1 MKFLAICLLL
11 AFNSTYSH
19 DVQIAS
25 FTIYEQEDQIY
36 FDVMLEHEDIVHTFA
51 ERQKEPNENE
61 IKEYLKDNIEIE
73 LNQKECNISFDQIE
87 NKSHHIYL
95 KGKLST
101 PKKKIKT
108 IQIKNTCLLNIEGH
122 SNVIQL
128 RLNNQ
133 ERDFLINIDRQEIMV
148 KL

>member
-11 AFNSTYSH
+11 IFKSSFSH
-19 DVQIAS
+19 DIQVAS
-25 FTIYEQEDQIY
+25 FTIYEEEEQLR
-36 FDVMLEHEDIVHTFA
+36 FDVVLEHKDIVRTFA

-61 IKEYLKDNIEIE
+61 IRNYILDNVGVFI
-73 LNQKECNISFDQIE
+73 NKKECKISFDKVE

-101 PKKKIKT
+101 PIKKVKI
-108 IQIKNTCLLNIEGH
+108 IEIKNTCLLNIEGH

-133 ERDFLINIDRQEIMV
+133 ERDFLMNINRKEIIV
-148 KL
+148 QL